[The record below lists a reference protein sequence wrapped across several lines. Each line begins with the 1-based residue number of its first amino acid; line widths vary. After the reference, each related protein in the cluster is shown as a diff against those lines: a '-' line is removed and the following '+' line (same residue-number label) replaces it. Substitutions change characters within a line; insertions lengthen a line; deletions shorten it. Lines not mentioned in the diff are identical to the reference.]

1 MRFALTDRERR
12 DTICFMS
19 KLFLFLRA
27 WGPSLL
33 LMVVIFCFSSI
44 PSTSMPGFGL
54 ADFLVKKGGHFTGY
68 ALLAL
73 ANLHAL
79 GWDRKRWLAAWLLA
93 VLYSASDEF
102 HQSFVPGRNAA
113 LMDVAID
120 ALGAGTALLLWS
132 WFRYKKTAPG

>member
-1 MRFALTDRERR
+1 MRFALTDGERR
-12 DTICFMS
+12 DTIYFMS
-19 KLFLFLRA
+19 TLFLFLRT

-33 LMVVIFCFSSI
+33 LMAVIFCFSSI

-79 GWDRKRWLAAWLLA
+79 GWNRKRWIVAWLLA
-93 VLYSASDEF
+93 VLYSATDEF

-113 LMDVAID
+113 LMDIGID
-120 ALGAGTALLLWS
+120 ALGAGTAILLWG
-132 WFRYKKTAPG
+132 WFDSKKSPE